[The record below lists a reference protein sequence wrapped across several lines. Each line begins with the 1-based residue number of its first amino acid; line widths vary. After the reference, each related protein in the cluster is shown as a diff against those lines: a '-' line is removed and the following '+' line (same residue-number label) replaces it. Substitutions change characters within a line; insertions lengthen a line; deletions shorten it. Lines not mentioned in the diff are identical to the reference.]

1 MDERFEWDPGKARRN
16 RKKHRVAFEEASTVF
31 EDPFRTAP
39 IEDTFSDDEQ
49 RWVTFGESA
58 RGKLLRVVYCERAT
72 KVRLISAK
80 KARPRERQ
88 VYEESQ

>member
-1 MDERFEWDPGKARRN
+1 MDERFEWDPQKARQN
-16 RKKHRVAFEEASTVF
+16 RKKHGVAFEEAGTVF
-31 EDPFRTAP
+31 DDPFRTAA
-39 IEDTFSDDEQ
+39 IEDKASSYED

-80 KARPRERQ
+80 KATPRERQ